1 MYHRRSQYF
10 ANLRWLWERIICV
23 LGQLHPHHWVH
34 GTLMTVWMTFSQK
47 VNYIRYSNGIF
58 RDQGLRKSDLHDY
71 QYHNIIITA
80 HLIILFTWIRDL
92 TIMLSLSLS
101 LYLSNSLYPSYTFTT
116 NKCTPPLE
124 SLHSIGMISHLYLRF
139 FLILYIISD
148 HFEYLEYFF
157 STSHLF

>member
-116 NKCTPPLE
+116 NKCAHTSTP
-124 SLHSIGMISHLYLRF
+124 SIQFMISHLYLRII
-139 FLILYIISD
+139 LILYIISD
-148 HFEYLEYFF
+148 HFVYLEYFF
-157 STSHLF
+157 SRSHLF

>member
-1 MYHRRSQYF
+1 MYHRNSQYF

-47 VNYIRYSNGIF
+47 VNYIRYSIGIF

-101 LYLSNSLYPSYTFTT
+101 LICLILSIPHTHLQQINAR
-116 NKCTPPLE
+116 TPPLPAFNSWSLICTSE
-124 SLHSIGMISHLYLRF
+124 SF
-139 FLILYIISD
+139 
-148 HFEYLEYFF
+148 
-157 STSHLF
+157 